1 MDVKTLCL
9 GALTLGDA
17 SGYEI
22 KKMFEEGP
30 FSHFHQASF
39 GSIYPALG
47 NLCESGQVSMREHPQ
62 DGRPDKKI
70 YSITETGKATL
81 TRKLRKAPTADKFRS
96 EVLVMFFL
104 AEYMQPDHMVEVFDK
119 YLQSY
124 RAKLDCFCDTD
135 ESAFP
140 PHRQFTRG
148 LGNALYQAAVDFMEE
163 NRHLLLGP
171 SGDPENKGG
180 A

>member
-22 KKMFEEGP
+22 KKMFEDGP

-47 NLCESGQVSMREHPQ
+47 KLCETGQVSMREHSQ
-62 DGRPDKKI
+62 DGRPDKKT
-70 YSITETGKATL
+70 YSITEAGKATL
-81 TRKLRKAPTADKFRS
+81 TRKLRKTPTADRIRS

-104 AEYMQPDHMVEVFDK
+104 AEYMQPDHLANVFAS

-124 RAKLDCFCDTD
+124 RAKLDGLREPDDST
-135 ESAFP
+135 FP

-148 LGNALYQAAVDFMEE
+148 LGRAFYQAVVDFMEE
-163 NRHLLLGP
+163 NRHLLLGS
-171 SGDPENKGG
+171 SGDQKKSGDD
-180 A
+180 

>member
-9 GALTLGDA
+9 GALTFGDA

-22 KKMFEEGP
+22 KKMFEDGP

-47 NLCESGQVSMREHPQ
+47 KLCETGKVSMREHSQ
-62 DGRPDKKI
+62 ERRPYKKT
-70 YSITETGKATL
+70 YSITEAGKETL
-81 TRKLRKAPTADKFRS
+81 ARKLRKTPAADRFRS
-96 EVLVMFFL
+96 EAVVMFFL
-104 AEYMQPDHMVEVFDK
+104 AEYMQPDHLANVFDN

-124 RAKLDCFCDTD
+124 RDNLDGLSQQDD
-135 ESAFP
+135 SDFP
-140 PHRQFTRG
+140 PNRQFTRG
-148 LGNALYQAAVDFMEE
+148 LGRAFYQAAVDFMEE

-171 SGDPENKGG
+171 SDYQERSGDD
-180 A
+180 

>member
-22 KKMFEEGP
+22 KKMFEDGP

-47 NLCESGQVSMREHPQ
+47 KLCETGQVSMREQ
-62 DGRPDKKI
+62 SQEGRPDKKT
-70 YSITETGKATL
+70 YSITEVGKATL
-81 TRKLRKAPTADKFRS
+81 ARKLRNPPTADRIRS
-96 EVLVMFFL
+96 DVLVMFFL
-104 AEYMQPDHMVEVFDK
+104 AEYMDPDYLARIYDA

-124 RAKLDCFCDTD
+124 RNNLDSLREPDD
-135 ESAFP
+135 SVFP

-148 LGNALYQAAVDFMEE
+148 LGRSFYRAAVDFMEG
-163 NRHLLLGP
+163 NRHLLLGS
-171 SGDPENKGG
+171 SGDQKKSGD